1 MNFEEYFSTLRS
13 SPSKEY
19 DTIIYFEWNC
29 LRHALRLFYNDEIYG
44 DLSCRNIYEYLI
56 RKGCK
61 DITYTIVERNPK
73 IPESCEAH
81 RHMSLKKYK
90 PVVVFYDYDDKHPE
104 IYYSDASLADGED
117 IDMNWY
123 INYEDDDVLN
133 ILLDACDEDDVFIE
147 LNLSSHVPDKT
158 TDQRPV
164 MTVHYEN
171 DSHEQHRPR

>member
-13 SPSKEY
+13 TTSKEY

-104 IYYSDASLADGED
+104 IYYSDASLADSED
-117 IDMNWY
+117 IDMNWH

-133 ILLDACDEDDVFIE
+133 ILLDAYVKE
-147 LNLSSHVPDKT
+147 
-158 TDQRPV
+158 
-164 MTVHYEN
+164 
-171 DSHEQHRPR
+171 